1 MAHGALPFFVAR
13 RYLFSRKRI
22 SAINLVSAISVVGVA
37 FGTAALLCTLSV
49 FNGFHDL
56 IGSLYTAFDP
66 EVKIVAAKGKSFAAD
81 DPALEAVRRL
91 PEVEAASASY
101 TDNALILFR
110 GNPQVITLKG
120 VDDHFERVTGI
131 RSILYP
137 ENGTYQL
144 ESAGLS
150 YGIPGIG
157 LASMMGSVDYGSIQ
171 ICAPTRGERINLA
184 NPAASFNAEDLY
196 SSGVCFAVSQKQY
209 DEAYMI
215 APLAFA
221 QRLFEHEGTL
231 TSLELK
237 LKPSADPEQ
246 ALRRIRQTLGSGFK
260 ALNRAEQQEDTF
272 NVMNIE
278 KTMAYFFLTF
288 ILLVACFNIV
298 GTVSML
304 MIDKRAD
311 VVTLRSLGADEGL
324 IFRIFLC
331 EGSMISFL
339 GAVAGTL
346 LGLLICYLQQT
357 FGLLSLGGSSGNFI
371 IDAYPVSIHPSDVV
385 IVFFTVL
392 IVGFLAVRYPVKY
405 LTRRFLWPAA
415 GCFDSC
421 EGVYVMV

>member
-171 ICAPTRGERINLA
+171 ICAPTRGERISLA

-392 IVGFLAVRYPVKY
+392 IVGFLAVLYPVKY
-405 LTRRFLWPAA
+405 LTRRFL
-415 GCFDSC
+415 
-421 EGVYVMV
+421 

>member
-221 QRLFEHEGTL
+221 QRLFEHESTL

-392 IVGFLAVRYPVKY
+392 IVGFLAVLYPVKY
-405 LTRRFLWPAA
+405 LPRRFL
-415 GCFDSC
+415 
-421 EGVYVMV
+421 

>member
-144 ESAGLS
+144 ESAGLN

-392 IVGFLAVRYPVKY
+392 IVGFLAVLYPVKY
-405 LTRRFLWPAA
+405 LTRRFL
-415 GCFDSC
+415 
-421 EGVYVMV
+421 

>member
-137 ENGTYQL
+137 ENGNYQL

-392 IVGFLAVRYPVKY
+392 IVGFLAVLYPVKY
-405 LTRRFLWPAA
+405 LTRRFL
-415 GCFDSC
+415 
-421 EGVYVMV
+421 

>member
-221 QRLFEHEGTL
+221 QHLFEHEGTL

-392 IVGFLAVRYPVKY
+392 IVGFLAVLYPVKY
-405 LTRRFLWPAA
+405 LTRRFL
-415 GCFDSC
+415 
-421 EGVYVMV
+421 

>member
-81 DPALEAVRRL
+81 DPALETVRRL

-392 IVGFLAVRYPVKY
+392 IVGFLAVLYPVKY
-405 LTRRFLWPAA
+405 LTRRFL
-415 GCFDSC
+415 
-421 EGVYVMV
+421 

>member
-66 EVKIVAAKGKSFAAD
+66 EVKIVAAKGKSFAAN

-120 VDDHFERVTGI
+120 VDEHFERVTGI

-137 ENGTYQL
+137 ENGNYQL

-392 IVGFLAVRYPVKY
+392 IVGFLAVLYPVKY
-405 LTRRFLWPAA
+405 LTRRFL
-415 GCFDSC
+415 
-421 EGVYVMV
+421 

>member
-231 TSLELK
+231 TSL
-237 LKPSADPEQ
+237 
-246 ALRRIRQTLGSGFK
+246 
-260 ALNRAEQQEDTF
+260 
-272 NVMNIE
+272 
-278 KTMAYFFLTF
+278 
-288 ILLVACFNIV
+288 
-298 GTVSML
+298 
-304 MIDKRAD
+304 
-311 VVTLRSLGADEGL
+311 
-324 IFRIFLC
+324 
-331 EGSMISFL
+331 
-339 GAVAGTL
+339 
-346 LGLLICYLQQT
+346 
-357 FGLLSLGGSSGNFI
+357 
-371 IDAYPVSIHPSDVV
+371 
-385 IVFFTVL
+385 
-392 IVGFLAVRYPVKY
+392 
-405 LTRRFLWPAA
+405 
-415 GCFDSC
+415 
-421 EGVYVMV
+421 

>member
-171 ICAPTRGERINLA
+171 ICAPTRGGRINLA

-392 IVGFLAVRYPVKY
+392 IVGFLAVLYPVKY
-405 LTRRFLWPAA
+405 LTRRFL
-415 GCFDSC
+415 
-421 EGVYVMV
+421 

>member
-278 KTMAYFFLTF
+278 KTMAYFFLTL

-392 IVGFLAVRYPVKY
+392 IVGFLAVLYPVKY
-405 LTRRFLWPAA
+405 LTRRFL
-415 GCFDSC
+415 
-421 EGVYVMV
+421 

>member
-22 SAINLVSAISVVGVA
+22 SAMNLVSAISVVGVA

-66 EVKIVAAKGKSFAAD
+66 EVKIVAAKGKSFAAN

-91 PEVEAASASY
+91 PEVEAVSASY

-120 VDDHFERVTGI
+120 VDEHFDRVTGI

-392 IVGFLAVRYPVKY
+392 IVGFLAVLYPVKY
-405 LTRRFLWPAA
+405 LTRRFL
-415 GCFDSC
+415 
-421 EGVYVMV
+421 

>member
-288 ILLVACFNIV
+288 ILLVACFNIF

-392 IVGFLAVRYPVKY
+392 IVGFLAVLYPVKY
-405 LTRRFLWPAA
+405 LTRRFL
-415 GCFDSC
+415 
-421 EGVYVMV
+421 

>member
-144 ESAGLS
+144 ESAGFS

-392 IVGFLAVRYPVKY
+392 IVGFLAVLYPVKY
-405 LTRRFLWPAA
+405 LTRRFL
-415 GCFDSC
+415 
-421 EGVYVMV
+421 

>member
-246 ALRRIRQTLGSGFK
+246 ALRRIRQTLGSSFK

-392 IVGFLAVRYPVKY
+392 IVGFLAVLYPVKY
-405 LTRRFLWPAA
+405 LTRRFL
-415 GCFDSC
+415 
-421 EGVYVMV
+421 

>member
-66 EVKIVAAKGKSFAAD
+66 EVKIVAAKGKSFAAN

-392 IVGFLAVRYPVKY
+392 IVGFLAVLYPVKY
-405 LTRRFLWPAA
+405 LPRRFL
-415 GCFDSC
+415 
-421 EGVYVMV
+421 

>member
-298 GTVSML
+298 GTVSMS

-392 IVGFLAVRYPVKY
+392 IVGFLAVLYPVKY
-405 LTRRFLWPAA
+405 LTRRFL
-415 GCFDSC
+415 
-421 EGVYVMV
+421 

>member
-150 YGIPGIG
+150 YGIPSIG

-392 IVGFLAVRYPVKY
+392 IVGFLAVLYPVKY
-405 LTRRFLWPAA
+405 LTRRFL
-415 GCFDSC
+415 
-421 EGVYVMV
+421 

>member
-246 ALRRIRQTLGSGFK
+246 ALRCIRQTLGSGFK

-392 IVGFLAVRYPVKY
+392 IVGFLAVLYPVKY
-405 LTRRFLWPAA
+405 LTRRFL
-415 GCFDSC
+415 
-421 EGVYVMV
+421 

>member
-66 EVKIVAAKGKSFAAD
+66 EVKSVAAKGKSFAAD

-392 IVGFLAVRYPVKY
+392 IVGFLAVLYPVKY
-405 LTRRFLWPAA
+405 LTRRFL
-415 GCFDSC
+415 
-421 EGVYVMV
+421 

>member
-196 SSGVCFAVSQKQY
+196 ASGVCFAVSQKQY

-392 IVGFLAVRYPVKY
+392 IVGFLAVLYPVKY
-405 LTRRFLWPAA
+405 LTRRFL
-415 GCFDSC
+415 
-421 EGVYVMV
+421 

>member
-66 EVKIVAAKGKSFAAD
+66 EVKIVAAKGKSFAAN

-137 ENGTYQL
+137 ENGTFQL

-392 IVGFLAVRYPVKY
+392 IVGFLAVLYPVKY
-405 LTRRFLWPAA
+405 LTRRFL
-415 GCFDSC
+415 
-421 EGVYVMV
+421 

>member
-66 EVKIVAAKGKSFAAD
+66 EVKIVAAKGKSFAAN

-91 PEVEAASASY
+91 PEVEAVSASY

-171 ICAPTRGERINLA
+171 ICAPTRGERINLV

-392 IVGFLAVRYPVKY
+392 IVGFLAVLYPVKY
-405 LTRRFLWPAA
+405 LTRRFL
-415 GCFDSC
+415 
-421 EGVYVMV
+421 

>member
-101 TDNALILFR
+101 TDNALILFC

-385 IVFFTVL
+385 IVFLTVL
-392 IVGFLAVRYPVKY
+392 IVGFLAVLYPVKY
-405 LTRRFLWPAA
+405 LTRRFL
-415 GCFDSC
+415 
-421 EGVYVMV
+421 

>member
-371 IDAYPVSIHPSDVV
+371 IDAYPVSIHPSDVI

-392 IVGFLAVRYPVKY
+392 IVGFLAVLYPVKY
-405 LTRRFLWPAA
+405 LTRRFL
-415 GCFDSC
+415 
-421 EGVYVMV
+421 

>member
-298 GTVSML
+298 GTVAML

-392 IVGFLAVRYPVKY
+392 IVGFLAVLYPVKY
-405 LTRRFLWPAA
+405 LTRRFL
-415 GCFDSC
+415 
-421 EGVYVMV
+421 

>member
-120 VDDHFERVTGI
+120 VDDLFERVTGI

-392 IVGFLAVRYPVKY
+392 IVGFLAVLYPVKY
-405 LTRRFLWPAA
+405 LTRRFL
-415 GCFDSC
+415 
-421 EGVYVMV
+421 

>member
-22 SAINLVSAISVVGVA
+22 SAINLVSAISVGGVA

-385 IVFFTVL
+385 IVFLTVL
-392 IVGFLAVRYPVKY
+392 IVGFLAVLYPVKY
-405 LTRRFLWPAA
+405 LTRRFL
-415 GCFDSC
+415 
-421 EGVYVMV
+421 

>member
-339 GAVAGTL
+339 GAVAGAL

-392 IVGFLAVRYPVKY
+392 IVGFLAVLYPVKY
-405 LTRRFLWPAA
+405 LTRRFL
-415 GCFDSC
+415 
-421 EGVYVMV
+421 

>member
-56 IGSLYTAFDP
+56 IGTLYTAFDP

-392 IVGFLAVRYPVKY
+392 IVGFLAVLYPVKY
-405 LTRRFLWPAA
+405 LTRRFL
-415 GCFDSC
+415 
-421 EGVYVMV
+421 

>member
-371 IDAYPVSIHPSDVV
+371 INAYPVSIHPSDVV

-392 IVGFLAVRYPVKY
+392 IVGFLAVLYPVKY
-405 LTRRFLWPAA
+405 LTRRFL
-415 GCFDSC
+415 
-421 EGVYVMV
+421 

>member
-144 ESAGLS
+144 DSAGLS

-196 SSGVCFAVSQKQY
+196 SSGVCFDVSQKQY

-215 APLAFA
+215 APLAFT

-392 IVGFLAVRYPVKY
+392 IVGFLAVLYPVKY
-405 LTRRFLWPAA
+405 LTRRFL
-415 GCFDSC
+415 
-421 EGVYVMV
+421 

>member
-91 PEVEAASASY
+91 PEAEAASASY

-392 IVGFLAVRYPVKY
+392 IVGFLAVLYPVKY
-405 LTRRFLWPAA
+405 LTRRFL
-415 GCFDSC
+415 
-421 EGVYVMV
+421 

>member
-231 TSLELK
+231 TSLQLK

-392 IVGFLAVRYPVKY
+392 IVGSLAVLYPVKY
-405 LTRRFLWPAA
+405 LTRRFL
-415 GCFDSC
+415 
-421 EGVYVMV
+421 

>member
-137 ENGTYQL
+137 ENGTFQL
-144 ESAGLS
+144 ERAGLN

-392 IVGFLAVRYPVKY
+392 IVGFLAVLYPVKY
-405 LTRRFLWPAA
+405 LTRRFL
-415 GCFDSC
+415 
-421 EGVYVMV
+421 

>member
-137 ENGTYQL
+137 ENGTFQL

-221 QRLFEHEGTL
+221 QRLFEHDGTL

-392 IVGFLAVRYPVKY
+392 IVGFLAVLYPVKY
-405 LTRRFLWPAA
+405 LTRRFL
-415 GCFDSC
+415 
-421 EGVYVMV
+421 

>member
-91 PEVEAASASY
+91 PEVEVASASY

-392 IVGFLAVRYPVKY
+392 IVGFLAVLYPVKY
-405 LTRRFLWPAA
+405 LTRRFL
-415 GCFDSC
+415 
-421 EGVYVMV
+421 

>member
-157 LASMMGSVDYGSIQ
+157 LASMMGSVDYGSIR
-171 ICAPTRGERINLA
+171 ICAPTRGERISLA

-392 IVGFLAVRYPVKY
+392 IVGFLAVLYPVKY
-405 LTRRFLWPAA
+405 LARRFL
-415 GCFDSC
+415 
-421 EGVYVMV
+421 

>member
-246 ALRRIRQTLGSGFK
+246 ALRRIRQTVGSGFK

-311 VVTLRSLGADEGL
+311 VVTLRSLGADESL

-392 IVGFLAVRYPVKY
+392 IVGFLAVLYPVKY
-405 LTRRFLWPAA
+405 LTRRFL
-415 GCFDSC
+415 
-421 EGVYVMV
+421 

>member
-324 IFRIFLC
+324 IFRLFLC

-392 IVGFLAVRYPVKY
+392 IVGFLAVLYPVKY
-405 LTRRFLWPAA
+405 LTRRFL
-415 GCFDSC
+415 
-421 EGVYVMV
+421 